1 MRHSRRSW
9 DPLGWVTKLCC
20 NEDDLYLLADYL
32 CTFFLFQTVSNK
44 ARRQT
49 SFASSGS
56 RGEHSSLS
64 GFPAPSQSESNLG
77 RSEKSFLSSTSSL
90 SFAIN
95 RSRNALKRKSSFLG
109 NNSQKAKAMKSGGIS
124 LGSVF
129 FAGDAPSSTLSRSAS
144 LPQKRSSSLAPPQK
158 KHAASNTRGSL
169 WSRVASNGFK

>member
-1 MRHSRRSW
+1 MTCFC
-9 DPLGWVTKLCC
+9 LQITYVTFL
-20 NEDDLYLLADYL
+20 
-32 CTFFLFQTVSNK
+32 LFQTVSNR

-64 GFPAPSQSESNLG
+64 GFPVPSQSESNLG

-109 NNSQKAKAMKSGGIS
+109 NNSQKVKSLKSGGIS

-129 FAGDAPSSTLSRSAS
+129 FAGEAPSSTLSKSAS
-144 LPQKRSSSLAPPQK
+144 LPQKRSSSLAPTQK
-158 KHAASNTRGSL
+158 KSAASNTRGSL
-169 WSRVASNGFK
+169 WSRVASNGFKKSS